1 MLASVHP
8 FDPRP
13 AAAASLNEPKNL
25 GRKEVSQ
32 SRKGPRGSSEAGSLG
47 SGFQPLLWHPCKLQ
61 PRVRRELME
70 LQVLEWVV
78 KQSGLSPCQKM
89 GQGARL

>member
-1 MLASVHP
+1 MLASVRP
-8 FDPRP
+8 LDPRP

-32 SRKGPRGSSEAGSLG
+32 SRKGPWENSKAGSSG
-47 SGFQPLLWHPCKLQ
+47 SGFQPLLWHPCKRR
-61 PRVRRELME
+61 PHVRRKLTEP
-70 LQVLEWVV
+70 QVLEWVV
-78 KQSGLSPCQKM
+78 KQSGLSPCRKM